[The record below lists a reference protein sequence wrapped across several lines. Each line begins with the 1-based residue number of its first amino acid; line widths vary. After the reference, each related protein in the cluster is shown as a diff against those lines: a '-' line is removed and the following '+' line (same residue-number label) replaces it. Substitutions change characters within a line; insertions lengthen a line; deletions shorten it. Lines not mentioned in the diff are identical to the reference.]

1 MVKSL
6 MITLRRSF
14 AGTRNNHVATLK
26 ALGFSYRL
34 QTVVQPNNASIRG
47 AVDTVR
53 PLPAAAVPLMTF
65 CRQQRQEP
73 NPFYCPSS
81 RYMEMRVPLNAG

>member
-1 MVKSL
+1 VVKSL

-47 AVDTVR
+47 AVDTVKHMVSVETDVQYAAR
-53 PLPAAAVPLMTF
+53 KAAEAAARAPRPPIV
-65 CRQQRQEP
+65 
-73 NPFYCPSS
+73 
-81 RYMEMRVPLNAG
+81 VKH